1 MKYLKICFAGVFV
14 VAFISF
20 KHPFYVSVTEIEYSS
35 KTKEVG
41 ISVKVFPDDLEE
53 TLRKFN
59 GIKYDVV
66 QGDKKIIGPVL
77 DKYIKQHMRIMLNG
91 TAKSYQWMGYEIDKE
106 SVWMYFTIINQPGV
120 RSIQVQSDLM
130 YGYKQEQTN
139 IIHIQLDEKRASFR
153 LMAPENKAL
162 LKK

>member
-1 MKYLKICFAGVFV
+1 MKYLKILLAPLLLV
-14 VAFISF
+14 VLSF
-20 KHPFYVSVTEIEYSS
+20 KHPFYVSVTEVEYSS

-53 TLRKFN
+53 SLRKFN
-59 GIKYDVV
+59 GKKYDVV

-77 DKYIKQHMRIMLNG
+77 DKYIKQHMRILLNG

-106 SVWMYFTIINQPGV
+106 SVWMYFSITNQPGV

-130 YGYKQEQTN
+130 YTYKQEQTN
-139 IIHIQLDEKRASFR
+139 IIHIKLDDKRESFR
-153 LMAPENKAL
+153 LMAPEMSAILRK
-162 LKK
+162 

>member
-1 MKYLKICFAGVFV
+1 MKYLKILLAPLLLV
-14 VAFISF
+14 VLSF
-20 KHPFYVSVTEIEYSS
+20 KHPFYVSVTEVEYSS

-53 TLRKFN
+53 SLRKFN
-59 GIKYDVV
+59 GKKYDVV
-66 QGDKKIIGPVL
+66 QGDKKMIGPVL

-106 SVWMYFTIINQPGV
+106 SVWMYFSITNQPGV

-130 YGYKQEQTN
+130 YAYKQEQTN
-139 IIHIQLDEKRASFR
+139 IIHIKLDDKRESFR
-153 LMAPENKAL
+153 LMAPEMSAILRK
-162 LKK
+162 

>member
-1 MKYLKICFAGVFV
+1 MKYLKILLAPLLLV
-14 VAFISF
+14 VLSF

-53 TLRKFN
+53 SLRKFN
-59 GIKYDVV
+59 GNKYDVV

-77 DKYIKQHMRIMLNG
+77 DKYIKQHMRILLNG
-91 TAKSYQWMGYEIDKE
+91 TAKSYQWIGYEIDKE
-106 SVWMYFTIINQPGV
+106 SVWMYFSITNQPGV

-130 YGYKQEQTN
+130 YTYKQEQTN
-139 IIHIQLDEKRASFR
+139 IIHIKLDDKRESFR
-153 LMAPENKAL
+153 LMAPEMSAILRK
-162 LKK
+162 

>member
-1 MKYLKICFAGVFV
+1 MKYLKILLAPLLLV
-14 VAFISF
+14 VLSF
-20 KHPFYVSVTEIEYSS
+20 KHPFYVSVTEVEYSS

-53 TLRKFN
+53 SLRKFN
-59 GIKYDVV
+59 GNKYDLV

-77 DKYIKQHMRIMLNG
+77 DKYIKQHMRILLNG

-106 SVWMYFTIINQPGV
+106 SVWMYFSITNQPGV

-130 YGYKQEQTN
+130 YTYKQEQTN
-139 IIHIQLDEKRASFR
+139 IIHIKLDDKRESFR
-153 LMAPENKAL
+153 LMAPEMTAILRK
-162 LKK
+162 

>member
-1 MKYLKICFAGVFV
+1 MKYLKILLAPLLLV
-14 VAFISF
+14 VLSF
-20 KHPFYVSVTEIEYSS
+20 KHPFYVSVTEVEYSS

-53 TLRKFN
+53 SLRKFN
-59 GIKYDVV
+59 GNKYDVV

-77 DKYIKQHMRIMLNG
+77 DKYIKQHMRILLNG

-106 SVWMYFTIINQPGV
+106 SVWMYFSITNQPGV

-130 YGYKQEQTN
+130 YTYKQEQTN
-139 IIHIQLDEKRASFR
+139 IIHIKLDDKRESFR
-153 LMAPENKAL
+153 LMAPEMTAILRK
-162 LKK
+162 

>member
-1 MKYLKICFAGVFV
+1 MKYLKILLAPLLLV
-14 VAFISF
+14 VLSF
-20 KHPFYVSVTEIEYSS
+20 KHPFYVSVTEVEYSS

-53 TLRKFN
+53 SLRKFN
-59 GIKYDVV
+59 GKKYDVV
-66 QGDKKIIGPVL
+66 QGDKKMIGPVL
-77 DKYIKQHMRIMLNG
+77 DKYIKQHMRILLNG

-106 SVWMYFTIINQPGV
+106 SVWMYFSITNQPGV
-120 RSIQVQSDLM
+120 RSIEVQSDLM
-130 YGYKQEQTN
+130 YAYKQEQTN

>member
-1 MKYLKICFAGVFV
+1 MKYLKICFAGVLV

-66 QGDKKIIGPVL
+66 QGDKKMIGPVL
-77 DKYIKQHMRIMLNG
+77 DKYIKQHMRILLNG

-106 SVWMYFTIINQPGV
+106 SVWMYFSITNQPGV
-120 RSIQVQSDLM
+120 RSIEVQSDLM
-130 YGYKQEQTN
+130 YAYKQEQTN

>member
-1 MKYLKICFAGVFV
+1 MKYLKILLAPLLLLVL
-14 VAFISF
+14 SF
-20 KHPFYVSVTEIEYSS
+20 KHPFYVSVTEVEYSS

-53 TLRKFN
+53 SLRKFN
-59 GIKYDVV
+59 GNKYDVV

-77 DKYIKQHMRIMLNG
+77 DKYIKQHMRILLNG

-106 SVWMYFTIINQPGV
+106 SVWMYFSITNQPGV

-139 IIHIQLDEKRASFR
+139 IIHIKLDDKRESFR
-153 LMAPENKAL
+153 LMAPEMSAILRK
-162 LKK
+162 

>member
-1 MKYLKICFAGVFV
+1 MKYLKILLAPLLLLVL
-14 VAFISF
+14 SF
-20 KHPFYVSVTEIEYSS
+20 KHPFYVSVTEVEYSS

-53 TLRKFN
+53 SLRKFN
-59 GIKYDVV
+59 GNKYDVV

-77 DKYIKQHMRIMLNG
+77 DKYIKQHMRILLNG

-106 SVWMYFTIINQPGV
+106 SVWMYFSITNQPGV

-130 YGYKQEQTN
+130 YAYKQEQTN
-139 IIHIQLDEKRASFR
+139 IIHIKLDDKRESFR
-153 LMAPENKAL
+153 LMAPEMSAILRK
-162 LKK
+162 

>member
-1 MKYLKICFAGVFV
+1 MKYLKILLAPLLLV
-14 VAFISF
+14 VLSF
-20 KHPFYVSVTEIEYSS
+20 KHPFYVSVTEVEYSS

-53 TLRKFN
+53 SLRKFN
-59 GIKYDVV
+59 GNKYDVV

-77 DKYIKQHMRIMLNG
+77 DKYIKQHMRILLNG

-106 SVWMYFTIINQPGV
+106 SVWMYFSITNQPGV

-130 YGYKQEQTN
+130 YAYKQEQTN
-139 IIHIQLDEKRASFR
+139 IIHIKLDDKRESFR
-153 LMAPENKAL
+153 LMAPEMSAILRK
-162 LKK
+162 